1 MIYHPE
7 SERPNYY
14 ADASLSDHYEDFIGF
29 DDTIALTALPAQVSA
44 AEGAT
49 YPFGP
54 FREQP
59 AGSQALL
66 SVSNSSH
73 G

>member
-1 MIYHPE
+1 MIYHSE

-54 FREQP
+54 
-59 AGSQALL
+59 
-66 SVSNSSH
+66 
-73 G
+73 